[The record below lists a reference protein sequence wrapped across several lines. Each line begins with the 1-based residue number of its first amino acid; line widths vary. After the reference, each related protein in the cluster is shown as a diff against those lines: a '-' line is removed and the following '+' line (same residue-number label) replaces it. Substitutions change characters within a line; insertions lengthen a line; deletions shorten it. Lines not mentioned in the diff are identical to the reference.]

1 MLRKSVLFVLL
12 LCLTSGSLA
21 LAASAPHKAAPKA
34 PAKPVAPAAVV
45 NDGTFT
51 ATVNFPQGNAEAGR
65 LVFRMYKCF
74 ACHEVAGPEGQG
86 MKIRTSV
93 SAPLL
98 DSRLGKKEPGE
109 VITSIVA
116 PSHKVPESIAKES
129 GGKLSPM
136 GDFTHALTVRQLVDL
151 VAFLRSI
158 DETQPMKK

>member
-12 LCLTSGSLA
+12 LFLTSGSLA
-21 LAASAPHKAAPKA
+21 LAASAPPKAAKP
-34 PAKPVAPAAVV
+34 PAKPAAPAAVV

-86 MKIRTSV
+86 LKIRTSV

-98 DSRLGKKEPGE
+98 DSRLGKMEPGE

-116 PSHKVPESIAKES
+116 PSHKVPESNTKES